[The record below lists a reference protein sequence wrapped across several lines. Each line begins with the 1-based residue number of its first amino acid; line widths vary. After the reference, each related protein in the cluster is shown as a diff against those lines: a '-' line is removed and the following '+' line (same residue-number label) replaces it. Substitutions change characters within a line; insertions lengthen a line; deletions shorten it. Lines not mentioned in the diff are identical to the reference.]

1 MLGCYSWSDHR
12 WSGCTTANTSLHNN
26 RVLCIQTKKKEIS
39 KTRVSLTALT
49 YVLHT
54 YVILLWYFRSTD
66 SQSISL
72 PMCYINPGKSSH
84 ITVFITIIYCTSL
97 VREGLSQPES
107 TPLSQPESTP
117 LRQPESTPLGQPES
131 TPLSQPES
139 TPLSQPES
147 TPLSQLQKELKGKN
161 MLFPKSSLQLG
172 RVIGQGER

>member
-1 MLGCYSWSDHR
+1 
-12 WSGCTTANTSLHNN
+12 
-26 RVLCIQTKKKEIS
+26 
-39 KTRVSLTALT
+39 
-49 YVLHT
+49 
-54 YVILLWYFRSTD
+54 
-66 SQSISL
+66 
-72 PMCYINPGKSSH
+72 MCYINPGKSSH
-84 ITVFITIIYCTSL
+84 ITVFITIGQYATQIYCTSL

-107 TPLSQPESTP
+107 TPLS
-117 LRQPESTPLGQPES
+117 QPES

>member
-1 MLGCYSWSDHR
+1 MLGWYSWSDHR

-54 YVILLWYFRSTD
+54 YVILLLYFRSTD

-84 ITVFITIIYCTSL
+84 ITVFITIGQYATQIYCTSL
-97 VREGLSQPES
+97 VREG
-107 TPLSQPESTP
+107 LSQPESTP

-139 TPLSQPES
+139 TPLGQPES

>member
-1 MLGCYSWSDHR
+1 MYSDKEER
-12 WSGCTTANTSLHNN
+12 NQQNQGESLY
-26 RVLCIQTKKKEIS
+26 
-39 KTRVSLTALT
+39 T

-54 YVILLWYFRSTD
+54 LLWYFRSTD

-84 ITVFITIIYCTSL
+84 ITVFITIGQYATQIYCISL
-97 VREGLSQPES
+97 VREG
-107 TPLSQPESTP
+107 
-117 LRQPESTPLGQPES
+117 
-131 TPLSQPES
+131 LSQPES

>member
-1 MLGCYSWSDHR
+1 
-12 WSGCTTANTSLHNN
+12 
-26 RVLCIQTKKKEIS
+26 
-39 KTRVSLTALT
+39 
-49 YVLHT
+49 
-54 YVILLWYFRSTD
+54 
-66 SQSISL
+66 
-72 PMCYINPGKSSH
+72 MCYINPGKSSH
-84 ITVFITIIYCTSL
+84 ITVFITIGQYATQIYCTSL

-107 TPLSQPESTP
+107 TPLS
-117 LRQPESTPLGQPES
+117 QPESTPLGQPES

>member
-12 WSGCTTANTSLHNN
+12 WSGCTTANTSLHKN

-39 KTRVSLTALT
+39 KTRVSFT

-54 YVILLWYFRSTD
+54 YVILLLYFRSTD

-84 ITVFITIIYCTSL
+84 ITVFITIGQYVTQIYCISL
-97 VREGLSQPES
+97 VREG
-107 TPLSQPESTP
+107 
-117 LRQPESTPLGQPES
+117 
-131 TPLSQPES
+131 LSQPES

-172 RVIGQGER
+172 RVIGQGERYGTFLCSCPRFYLTHNQESLAWCIRGM

>member
-1 MLGCYSWSDHR
+1 M
-12 WSGCTTANTSLHNN
+12 
-26 RVLCIQTKKKEIS
+26 
-39 KTRVSLTALT
+39 SLTALT
-49 YVLHT
+49 YVQHT
-54 YVILLWYFRSTD
+54 YVILLLYFRSTD

-84 ITVFITIIYCTSL
+84 ITVFITIGQYATQIYCISL
-97 VREGLSQPES
+97 VREG
-107 TPLSQPESTP
+107 LSQPESTP
-117 LRQPESTPLGQPES
+117 LRQPESTPLG
-131 TPLSQPES
+131 QPES